1 MATILEEQRRRL
13 ARHERPLFERVQDWL
28 SRLEI
33 GGGVNLFHFGLF
45 VALALG
51 VIVFYTGTQFYGLR
65 DAEAMNLGQLGRNLT
80 VGRGYVTRSIRPA
93 DVYYLNALG
102 RPTLGGERI
111 ALPELWTPPVYPL
124 VLSVAFRV
132 TGAPGR
138 GNADQP
144 LGNSDRLMMITGWV
158 FFMAGLGLMYWLS
171 HELFDKRVAVLGVFL
186 YLFCNPLLDHA
197 MAGLPTGFL
206 SVLLLLMVTAF
217 FKARQW
223 QEQNQPKWWV
233 LGAVATSAV
242 ALGVGILTEY
252 VFAALVVPWLLYVG
266 RTFRGQ
272 SLTSLTLGLAL
283 LLAVLAPWM
292 IRNYRASGKF
302 FGLAPG
308 SLMEGTGRGTDHEIR
323 VGQLQRTYAP
333 TVPVALRAIGRKA
346 LINLR
351 EMYENTI
358 KDIGGNYSIVFFL
371 VALLHRFRREEVLRM
386 QRLLFL
392 GVIGCVLWLSI
403 AGAPKRNPLTFFA
416 PVMIIYAAAFFF
428 VMFER
433 LQFRTRASRA
443 GMVLLFA
450 GVNMVPF
457 GLAIL
462 PPRDTFPYPP
472 YNAVV
477 TGQLRE
483 IFRSTE
489 LLASDLPW
497 AVAWYADRSA
507 VWAPLEERDYMKLHD
522 EVRNIEGIYLTQAT
536 LLGQSGLEMFG
547 GYQQFWWRMFLAP
560 PAKNFPLRIPAPM
573 TPDGQQLLIS
583 NRQP

>member
-28 SRLEI
+28 GRVEI

-51 VIVFYTGTQFYGLR
+51 VVIFYTGTQFYGLR
-65 DAEAMNLGQLGRNLT
+65 DAEAMNLGQLGRNLAS
-80 VGRGYVTRSIRPA
+80 GRGYVTRSVRPA

-111 ALPELWTPPVYPL
+111 AVPELWTPPAYPL
-124 VLSVAFRV
+124 VLSLAFRAA
-132 TGAPGR
+132 GQAGR
-138 GNADQP
+138 GAADRP
-144 LGNSDRLMMITGWV
+144 MLNGDRLMMIAGWV
-158 FFMAGLGLMYWLS
+158 FFGVGLGLTYWLS
-171 HELFDKRVAVLGVFL
+171 HELFDRRVAVLAAFL

-206 SVLLLLMVTAF
+206 SVLLLVVVTAL

-223 QEQNQPKWWV
+223 QGLGQPRWWV
-233 LGAVATSAV
+233 FGGLAVSAV
-242 ALGVGILTEY
+242 ALGLGILTEY
-252 VFAALVVPWLLYVG
+252 VFAALVVPWLIYVG
-266 RTFRGQ
+266 LTFRRQLVG
-272 SLTSLTLGLAL
+272 SLAIGVTML
-283 LLAVLAPWM
+283 LLVLTPWM
-292 IRNYRASGKF
+292 VANYRASRAL
-302 FGLAPG
+302 FGLAPRA
-308 SLMEGTGRGTDHEIR
+308 LMEETGRGTDHEIR
-323 VGQLQRTYAP
+323 VGQLQRSYAAP
-333 TVPVALRAIGRKA
+333 PAVGLRVIGRKA

-371 VALLHRFRREEVLRM
+371 VSLLHRFRREEVLRL
-386 QRLLFL
+386 QRLLFV

-403 AGAPKRNPLTFFA
+403 AGAAKRNPLTFFT

-443 GMVLLFA
+443 GMVALFA

-472 YNAVV
+472 YNAAVA
-477 TGQLRE
+477 GQLAE
-483 IFRSTE
+483 IFRPGE
-489 LLASDLPW
+489 LLASDIPW
-497 AVAWYADRSA
+497 AVAWYADRTA
-507 VWAPLEERDYMKLHD
+507 LWAPLEQRDYMQLHD
-522 EVRNIEGIYLTQAT
+522 EVRNIEGIYVTQAT
-536 LLGQSGLEMFG
+536 LLGQSGLEMLG

-560 PAKNFPLRIPAPM
+560 PEKSFPLQYPAPM
-573 TPDGQQLLIS
+573 TPDRQQLLIS
-583 NRQP
+583 NRKP